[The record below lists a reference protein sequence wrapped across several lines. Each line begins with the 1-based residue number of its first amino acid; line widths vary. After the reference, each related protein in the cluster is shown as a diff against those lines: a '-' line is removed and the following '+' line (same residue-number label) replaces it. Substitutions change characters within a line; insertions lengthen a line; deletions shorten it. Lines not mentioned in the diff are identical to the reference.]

1 MHIALTLVL
10 AVVPTVPAESFKC
23 PRCADVGHVLEPIV
37 AASYDVCF
45 EPGLAR
51 PTRTATFRL
60 DVAKD
65 GAVSR
70 AKLTAPGNLN
80 AAQAKCVVNV
90 LREMR
95 LPASGGGVRIQLGL
109 QFAPAPPMPVEATP
123 DRRGLC
129 PAPGYWDEPSH
140 SCRIAPC
147 AGIPGGCRNDND
159 DLLKRGKVRSPPPR

>member
-10 AVVPTVPAESFKC
+10 AVVPRAPAESFKC
-23 PRCADVGHVLEPIV
+23 PRCADVGQVLAPIV
-37 AASYDVCF
+37 AASYDACF
-45 EPGLAR
+45 DPDLAR
-51 PTRTATFRL
+51 PTRTAIFRL

-70 AKLTAPGNLN
+70 AKLTARGDLN

-90 LREMR
+90 LREMK
-95 LPASGGGVRIQLGL
+95 LPESSGGVRIQLGL
-109 QFAPAPPMPVEATP
+109 QFAPTPPVPAEATP
-123 DRRGLC
+123 DPRGRC
-129 PAPGYWDEPSH
+129 PAPGYWDEQSH

-159 DLLKRGKVRSPPPR
+159 DLLEGGKVPR